1 MAIQVLKNEVINK
14 IAAGEVVERASSVVK
29 ELVENSLDAGATQIT
44 VEITGGGLAL
54 IRITDNGCGIL
65 SDEIQLAF
73 ERHATSKI
81 TSFEDLSLSHSLG
94 FRGEALPSIASVSD
108 VDVISFNTSE
118 SSGVYA
124 ELENGLIVK
133 KQKQAR
139 SQGTTIS
146 VKNLFRNVPARLKF
160 IKSKTTENSHIANV
174 VSQYALAYPEVRFS
188 LFIDGRD
195 SLKTPGTGILST
207 VSMLYTVQ
215 RLLPVCCD

>member
-54 IRITDNGCGIL
+54 IRVTDNGCGIL

-81 TSFEDLSLSHSLG
+81 ASFEDLSLSNSLG

-108 VDVISFNTSE
+108 VEVISFNVNE
-118 SSGVYA
+118 SSGVCT
-124 ELENGLIVK
+124 ELEKRAGSK
-133 KQKQAR
+133 KSRKQAR
-139 SQGTTIS
+139 SQGTHIS

-174 VSQYALAYPEVRFS
+174 VSQYAGLSRSAFFFIYRRARKPE
-188 LFIDGRD
+188 D
-195 SLKTPGTGILST
+195 TGN
-207 VSMLYTVQ
+207 
-215 RLLPVCCD
+215 R